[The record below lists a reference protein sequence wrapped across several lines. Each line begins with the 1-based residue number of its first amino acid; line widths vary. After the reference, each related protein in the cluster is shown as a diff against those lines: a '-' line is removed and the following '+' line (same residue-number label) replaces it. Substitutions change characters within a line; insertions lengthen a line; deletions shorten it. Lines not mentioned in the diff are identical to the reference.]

1 MKPLRPLYKNLSVV
15 ESFPISNSVSSLPG
29 NKPIMSQLSIKNHG
43 SKFSTGI
50 NNGCKISKKTSTTN
64 TNKSRNKKNKIN
76 KKWNESDNLQNRT
89 GKGPVKWNINT
100 IKLQP
105 MYSVFWTTMSSRKS
119 IPTNWHRKISINSI
133 ESTKSRK
140 KLIHLKRKKTF
151 QSKNSSRKKP
161 NQPNHSG
168 PKPNNKFSFKKKSK
182 LTNYLIFSH
191 QIMSKIML
199 KTSKW
204 KIFWPISKIKYNRCK
219 KSKTGRIKKW
229 RESRKSSNNESWN
242 SNTHTKMTT
251 TIRWQISA
259 QSPMQNQLQV
269 KRHNKRLNNF
279 GWNRSSNKNGTSTQ
293 QARNQA
299 SQTSTKRSLKT

>member
-1 MKPLRPLYKNLSVV
+1 MKPLKPLHKNLSVV
-15 ESFPISNSVSSLPG
+15 ESFPISNSVSSQPG
-29 NKPIMSQLSIKNHG
+29 KKHIMSQSSIKNHV
-43 SKFSTGI
+43 SKFLTGI

-64 TNKSRNKKNKIN
+64 TNKLRNRKNKIN
-76 KKWNESDNLQNRT
+76 KKWNESGNLQNRT
-89 GKGPVKWNINT
+89 GKGPVKWNSNT

-105 MYSVFWTTMSSRKS
+105 MCSVFWTTVSSRKS
-119 IPTNWHRKISINSI
+119 IPTSWHHKISINSI

-140 KLIHLKRKKTF
+140 KLIHLKRKKTY

-161 NQPNHSG
+161 NLPNHSG
-168 PKPNNKFSFKKKSK
+168 PKPNNKFSCKKKSK
-182 LTNYLIFSH
+182 LTNCWISSH
-191 QIMSKIML
+191 RIMSKIML
-199 KTSKW
+199 RISRW

-219 KSKTGRIKKW
+219 KSKTGRRKKW

-242 SNTHTKMTT
+242 SNRRMKMMT
-251 TIRWQISA
+251 TIRWPISA

-269 KRHNKRLNNF
+269 KRHNRRSNNF

-293 QARNQA
+293 QARSQA